1 MTVIYISMC
10 IVNAVLFLNSFFL
23 IAQYNFDD
31 TFVNIDF
38 CGMGLLGHLAK
49 EECTSMLVFSF
60 FVVFVIILQLETHV
74 QRNA

>member
-1 MTVIYISMC
+1 MTVVYISMC

-38 CGMGLLGHLAK
+38 CGMG
-49 EECTSMLVFSF
+49 CWD
-60 FVVFVIILQLETHV
+60 ILQKRSV
-74 QRNA
+74 